1 VKVSIVIPA
10 LNEEKNIGRII
21 REAKKYEL
29 VSEVLV
35 VDGGSR
41 DKTVKRARE
50 AGARVITQSRKKF
63 PGKGIAMWD
72 GVVNSSGDVLVFTD
86 ADITNFKTG
95 FIEKLVEPILVGEA
109 DFVKGYYERKAGRVT
124 EITAKPLLAIF
135 FPELQLRQPLS
146 GEIAGNRELFLRME
160 FEEGWGIDIGILI
173 SAFLLKA
180 RIQEVNLGYK
190 EHKMRPTGDLVTMSR
205 EVAQVIIRHGIKRK
219 WWFLRN
225 FSHMLKTAF
234 GRLHVAGNGEESRMV
249 IFDMDGTLLDGRF
262 ITELAK
268 AKKLGREISK
278 INREIERGKICEDEA
293 SRKIARLLKGMKKSE
308 LVRIASS
315 IPLNRGVEK
324 VVSELKRRG
333 YRIAILSNSYE
344 QVCEVVGNR
353 IGADYILANKLETIN
368 DEITGRLKT
377 PNFTCE
383 ENCGYSVC
391 KLEGVRFISK
401 ILNVP
406 LRNCILIGDDLS
418 DAHAMKAVGIAVA
431 FNASQEVRE
440 AATAV
445 INKKDMSELLDYL

>member
-1 VKVSIVIPA
+1 
-10 LNEEKNIGRII
+10 
-21 REAKKYEL
+21 
-29 VSEVLV
+29 
-35 VDGGSR
+35 
-41 DKTVKRARE
+41 
-50 AGARVITQSRKKF
+50 
-63 PGKGIAMWD
+63 
-72 GVVNSSGDVLVFTD
+72 
-86 ADITNFKTG
+86 
-95 FIEKLVEPILVGEA
+95 
-109 DFVKGYYERKAGRVT
+109 
-124 EITAKPLLAIF
+124 
-135 FPELQLRQPLS
+135 
-146 GEIAGNRELFLRME
+146 
-160 FEEGWGIDIGILI
+160 
-173 SAFLLKA
+173 
-180 RIQEVNLGYK
+180 
-190 EHKMRPTGDLVTMSR
+190 
-205 EVAQVIIRHGIKRK
+205 
-219 WWFLRN
+219 
-225 FSHMLKTAF
+225 MLKTAF

-333 YRIAILSNSYE
+333 YKIAILSNSYE

-391 KLEGVRFISK
+391 KLEGVRFLSK

-406 LRNCILIGDDLS
+406 LRNCILVGDDLS
-418 DAHAMKAVGIAVA
+418 DAHAMKAVGMAVA
-431 FNASQEVRE
+431 FNASQQVRE
-440 AATAV
+440 AATVV